1 MGWEKKLKWNKNV
14 FKMAFTFKVSTHSY
28 ILIRLVIKQTKV
40 LDVKQNYKNNM
51 NKLVRFYFSSGL
63 K

>member
-1 MGWEKKLKWNKNV
+1 
-14 FKMAFTFKVSTHSY
+14 MAFTFKVSTHSY